1 MFSFNQMTAVVF
13 SDILG
18 FGLGFGGS
26 GLGFGL
32 EGCGLRL
39 KGRGLGI
46 DLAGR
51 EFDNCPNHDLD
62 INPYRQKLSRWRS

>member
-1 MFSFNQMTAVVF
+1 MPRFNQMTAVVF

-18 FGLGFGGS
+18 F

-51 EFDNCPNHDLD
+51 GLDNCPNHNLNL
-62 INPYRQKLSRWRS
+62 NP

>member
-1 MFSFNQMTAVVF
+1 MTAVVF

-18 FGLGFGGS
+18 F

-51 EFDNCPNHDLD
+51 GLDNCPNHNLNL
-62 INPYRQKLSRWRS
+62 NP